1 MTATGIDLPAVSPE
15 LRGDGVL
22 LTPWEEADL
31 PAIVELADDVGRW
44 WSRSLADIY
53 TVEDARRWVAS
64 RDVPGRINWAV
75 RDPDTRAVIGRT
87 SLGHFDDRPPMAEVG
102 YGVHPAHRRRGVAS
116 AAVANVKRY
125 AFEELGLRRLELIHD
140 VENVGSCG
148 VATRSGFALEGVE
161 RGALWYPDGRVSDQH
176 RHGVLATDPP
186 GRAAGGR
193 PATGI
198 EHVEIAAGAWQ
209 LRPPSA
215 GEAEDALAMLTDPLT
230 VRFNAA
236 PRVVDLASA
245 RAWCERGADWSDGS
259 HATFSVLD
267 ATTGRLAGNI
277 SLWQVDRHRQR
288 TASIGYRTAPWAR
301 GQGVA
306 TAGVGAVTRWAF
318 GALGIER
325 IALPHSVDN
334 VASCRVAEKCGYL
347 AEGVTRAAYREPDG
361 SRDDEH
367 LHARLSTDPDPSS
380 PDH

>member
-1 MTATGIDLPAVSPE
+1 M
-15 LRGDGVL
+15 
-22 LTPWEEADL
+22 
-31 PAIVELADDVGRW
+31 
-44 WSRSLADIY
+44 
-53 TVEDARRWVAS
+53 
-64 RDVPGRINWAV
+64 
-75 RDPDTRAVIGRT
+75 
-87 SLGHFDDRPPMAEVG
+87 
-102 YGVHPAHRRRGVAS
+102 
-116 AAVANVKRY
+116 
-125 AFEELGLRRLELIHD
+125 
-140 VENVGSCG
+140 
-148 VATRSGFALEGVE
+148 
-161 RGALWYPDGRVSDQH
+161 
-176 RHGVLATDPP
+176 
-186 GRAAGGR
+186 
-193 PATGI
+193 TGI

-236 PRVVDLASA
+236 PSVVDLASA

-277 SLWQVDRHRQR
+277 SLWQVDLHDQR

-325 IALPHSVDN
+325 IALPHAVDN

-347 AEGVTRAAYREPDG
+347 ARGRAARGVPGAGRPPRRRAPARAARDRPRPG
-361 SRDDEH
+361 SGCRT
-367 LHARLSTDPDPSS
+367 RCGSISTPTWPATRTTSRRWSTCWPATTSS
-380 PDH
+380 